1 MNCFLL
7 LRSGVVATE
16 AIDLTVIGGANQRVI
31 KIIAVDDRHDFLQ
44 QIDQQKIKKRDL
56 RAVSG

>member
-16 AIDLTVIGGANQRVI
+16 AIDLIVIGGANQRVI